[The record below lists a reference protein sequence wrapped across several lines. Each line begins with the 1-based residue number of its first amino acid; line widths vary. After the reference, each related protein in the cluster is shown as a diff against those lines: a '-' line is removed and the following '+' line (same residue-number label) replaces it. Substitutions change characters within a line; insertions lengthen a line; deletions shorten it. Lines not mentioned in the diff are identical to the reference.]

1 VGRPALSEDQVAAFR
16 TRAVDVAMTLFV
28 ETGFE
33 GFSLRTLARALGCS
47 HTTPYRYF
55 VDKDE
60 IFAAVRAEGFRRFA
74 AALRA
79 RLTGNRDHDL
89 RLRHLAEAYYAFAV
103 TEPAAFRVIFEMGQL
118 EAEAYPFVREA
129 MADAWG
135 VLVGTVTEAVEAG
148 VIVGEPKVVAHTM
161 WSGIHGIAT
170 LQLAGKLL
178 MGRSGDQVLQTMV
191 DALLSAHRPP
201 REKTS

>member
-1 VGRPALSEDQVAAFR
+1 MQ
-16 TRAVDVAMTLFV
+16 LFV
-28 ETGFE
+28 DEGFE

-55 VDKDE
+55 EGKEE

-74 AALRA
+74 AALRG
-79 RLTGNRDHDL
+79 RLGDTGDHDL
-89 RLRHLAEAYYAFAV
+89 RLRRLAEGYYAFAV
-103 TEPAAFRVIFEMGQL
+103 SEPAAFRVIFELGQPQ
-118 EAEAYPFVREA
+118 AEAYPFVRDA

-135 VLVGTVTEAVEAG
+135 VLVGTVSEAITAG
-148 VIVGEPKVVAHTM
+148 VIVGDPKVVAHTM

-178 MGRSGDQVLQTMV
+178 MGRSGEQILETMV

-201 REKTS
+201 PGEAS

>member
-1 VGRPALSEDQVAAFR
+1 MQ
-16 TRAVDVAMTLFV
+16 LFV
-28 ETGFE
+28 DEGFE

-55 VDKDE
+55 EGKDE

-74 AALRA
+74 AALRR
-79 RLTGNRDHDL
+79 RLKGTRNHDL
-89 RLRHLAEAYYAFAV
+89 RLRRLAEGYYGFAV
-103 TEPAAFRVIFEMGQL
+103 SEPAAFRVVFELGQP

-135 VLVGTVTEAVEAG
+135 VLVGTVTEAIEAG

-201 REKTS
+201 DKDRS

>member
-1 VGRPALSEDQVAAFR
+1 ME
-16 TRAVDVAMTLFV
+16 LFV
-28 ETGFE
+28 DEGFD

-55 VDKDE
+55 EGKDE

-74 AALRA
+74 AALRR
-79 RLTGNRDHDL
+79 RLKGTRDHDL
-89 RLRHLAEAYYAFAV
+89 RLRRLAEAYYTFAV
-103 TEPAAFRVIFEMGQL
+103 SEPAAFRVIFELGQP

-129 MADAWG
+129 MTDAWG
-135 VLVGTVTEAVEAG
+135 VLVGTVTEAIEAG
-148 VIVGEPKVVAHTM
+148 VIVGDPKVVAHTM
-161 WSGIHGIAT
+161 WSGIHGIAA
-170 LQLAGKLL
+170 LQLSGKLL

-201 REKTS
+201 DKERS